1 MKYVKVK
8 EKANMVRDMSTGAVL
23 STDNSALEAYK
34 KAKSKMGKI
43 DTLEEKVQCIEEK
56 LDLLLD
62 LMQRNK

>member
-1 MKYVKVK
+1 MKYIKVK

-43 DTLEEKVQCIEEK
+43 DTLEDKVEKIERK
-56 LDLLLD
+56 LDLLID
-62 LMQRNK
+62 LMRRNK